1 MNIFIDG
8 DGCPVIEITIN
19 IAKKYNIDVII
30 VSDTSHIYNYE
41 DVKIL
46 IVSKGADNADFL
58 IVNKAVKDDIVITQD
73 YGLAAMCLSKNIVA
87 VNQNGF
93 IYNNRNIDMMLLNRH
108 ISKKIR
114 KSGGKTSNIK
124 KRTSA
129 DNEKFKL
136 CLIKLI
142 ENMLK

>member
-93 IYNNRNIDMMLLNRH
+93 IYNNRNIDIMLLNRH